1 MKTRTVLLISAALE
15 LVTGA
20 ALVAVPNFVASL
32 LLSAGLTWPGEA
44 VGRLGGLGLFSLAIA
59 CWPRGEGDD
68 PQPIR
73 GLLFYNLAAAVYLGY
88 LRFGGGFTSY
98 LLLPA
103 CGLHALLGL
112 MLARPAYR
120 SVTDRNPVR

>member
-1 MKTRTVLLISAALE
+1 MKTRTVLLISATLE
-15 LVTGA
+15 LATGM
-20 ALVAVPNFVASL
+20 ALAAVPNFVAGL
-32 LLSAGLTWPGEA
+32 LLSTGLTRPGEA

-59 CWPRGEGDD
+59 CWPRGESDQ

-98 LLLPA
+98 LLLAA
-103 CGLHALLGL
+103 CVFHALLAL
-112 MLARPAYR
+112 LLARPAYR
-120 SVTDRNPVR
+120 SAADRDPVV